1 MKKIIFLYIYVAVAL
16 SLRATSSAANS
27 QYPLEFPNYLGN
39 IENIHP
45 KVLFFE
51 DGWHGYNF
59 WKAYTPYPLGSI
71 SAENPCIAV
80 SNDGYNWTVPEGL
93 ENPLAFAPDGGYNS
107 DTHLVYNADTDEL
120 ECWYRAYD
128 IETVTDYILRRVSS
142 DGVEWGAPEVVM
154 PAAESRVMRLSPC
167 VWIEND
173 RYRMIYSN
181 GNYLFTTDASPDDW
195 QWSEPVRLNVPTT
208 LHIWHQDVLVD
219 PDSGAV
225 EVLFTAYDNN
235 GNNNAAD
242 LYYAVADSLFGEF
255 CSPEMIIQ
263 RSSDPMAFD
272 HRAIYRASMVKVHG
286 EYYVYYSCIDR
297 DWHRYMMLSTGSPI
311 QDIVGFNPAEL
322 GVEAVEVFDMQV
334 VVACGVIT
342 ITAAAGSRIIV
353 ADISGRVMANLTADR
368 AAVAVQPGIYV
379 VKVNHRVVTVAV
391 K

>member
-1 MKKIIFLYIYVAVAL
+1 M
-16 SLRATSSAANS
+16 
-27 QYPLEFPNYLGN
+27 
-39 IENIHP
+39 
-45 KVLFFE
+45 
-51 DGWHGYNF
+51 
-59 WKAYTPYPLGSI
+59 
-71 SAENPCIAV
+71 
-80 SNDGYNWTVPEGL
+80 PEGL